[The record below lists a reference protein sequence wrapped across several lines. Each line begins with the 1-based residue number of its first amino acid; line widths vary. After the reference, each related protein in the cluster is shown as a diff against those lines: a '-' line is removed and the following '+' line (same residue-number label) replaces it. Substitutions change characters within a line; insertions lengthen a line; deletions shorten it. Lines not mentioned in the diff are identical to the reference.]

1 MQLRATRR
9 PVRIRRLLTV
19 SAIAAVV
26 VLAPTTGA
34 DGLILPVS
42 NAATSTARPAA
53 DDRDDAKDDAKDD
66 ANGNDTRD
74 DDTKPAFRS

>member
-1 MQLRATRR
+1 MQLPTTRR

-34 DGLILPVS
+34 DGLVLPVS
-42 NAATSTARPAA
+42 NAAESTARPAA
-53 DDRDDAKDDAKDD
+53 DDRDDAKWSAPEVHV
-66 ANGNDTRD
+66 GVIRWWPT
-74 DDTKPAFRS
+74 PCSG